1 MAKIKVEGLDKLQKA
16 LKDNVSMELVK
27 RVVRDNGNELLDKIE
42 VNADFT
48 QGYQT
53 GETKRSV
60 KMAGMT
66 ITDGGFTAEAGA
78 TTDYAPYL
86 EHGTRFME
94 AQPFVKPA
102 FDEQNKQFQKDM
114 QRLVK

>member
-1 MAKIKVEGLDKLQKA
+1 MPRIKIDGLEELTKA

-27 RVVRDNGNELLDKIE
+27 RVVRDNGHELHGKIMDK
-42 VNADFT
+42 ADFKM
-48 QGYQT
+48 GYQT
-53 GETKRSV
+53 GQTKRSV
-60 KMAGMT
+60 EMSGVA
-66 ITDGGFTAEAGA
+66 ISDGGLTAEAGA

-114 QRLVK
+114 KKLVK